1 MVLAG
6 SDVWWCDAAE
16 ELRRFVETID
26 TPVFLN
32 AMGRGSLPSDHPNL
46 GSLGRRYGLV
56 KSDTVIL
63 IGTPIDFRL
72 SYGED
77 RLFPQNPKLIE
88 IMMDGN
94 KIGQNRDVD
103 VGVTGDVGAVLGQ
116 VLDSLDASGYKSPG
130 KAWVEEV
137 MLLLLCNTNHAQT
150 QTYIKIHPHI
160 HTQVHTHTCVCASI
174 MANDSSL
181 LIIIFANV
189 KTKTLL

>member
-1 MVLAG
+1 
-6 SDVWWCDAAE
+6 
-16 ELRRFVETID
+16 
-26 TPVFLN
+26 
-32 AMGRGSLPSDHPNL
+32 MGRGSLPSDHPNL

-103 VGVTGDVGAVLGQ
+103 VGVTGDIGAVLGQ
-116 VLDSLDASGYKSPG
+116 VLDGLDASGYKSPG

-137 MLLLLCNTNHAQT
+137 ITEDRALKAADEELLLQLGLDEWFVGGGDDDTVVVMLVGCNASREGEREIVQPTFIYALIDPPLQ
-150 QTYIKIHPHI
+150 P
-160 HTQVHTHTCVCASI
+160 THTRPYTPSTK
-174 MANDSSL
+174 DSQ
-181 LIIIFANV
+181 
-189 KTKTLL
+189 